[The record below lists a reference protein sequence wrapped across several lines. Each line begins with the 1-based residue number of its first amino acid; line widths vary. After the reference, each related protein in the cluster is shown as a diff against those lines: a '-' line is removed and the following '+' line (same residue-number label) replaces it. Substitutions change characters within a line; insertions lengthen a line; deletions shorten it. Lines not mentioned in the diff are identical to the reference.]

1 MSKIKNKQSELNK
14 IGNKMN
20 IRLHNILDII
30 FTKKDSIV
38 YRDFFGEYGINN
50 ILFEDLLKDKE
61 ISKIYDENDGEL
73 YNDDDFF
80 DVIHQQTI
88 KSFGEYLVKNYNKL

>member
-1 MSKIKNKQSELNK
+1 MENKKNTELNK

-20 IRLHNILDII
+20 IKLQNILDII

-38 YRDFFGEYGINN
+38 YRDFFGEYGIKN
-50 ILFEDLLKDKE
+50 ILFEDLLNDKE
-61 ISKIYDENDGEL
+61 ISKIKYENDGEL
-73 YNDDDFF
+73 YNDDDFY
-80 DVIHQQTI
+80 DVVHQQTI